1 MNRERECNAAPPPA
15 VSDLKYASSFVNI
28 ALPRRRFL
36 TSALG
41 GLLAAGMPAWAV
53 REAEANADAQ
63 VSVNRRRIGANDMIQ
78 VGVIGPGGSKG
89 GYRQGRGVAQRMA
102 GKPGVKV
109 VAVCDVD
116 DQHLEEAA
124 DTFGPGTAK
133 FHDFRELLA
142 RPDTDAVVIGAPD
155 HWHAVMSVLAMRAGK
170 DVYCEKPMTLTID
183 EGRKMV
189 DAARKYNAVFQCGS
203 QQRSNPVQFR
213 TACELV
219 RNGRLGKI
227 TRVEAHIPG
236 APRGG
241 PFAPQAVPAGFD
253 WDLWQGPA
261 PKAEY
266 LKERTH
272 GSFRYWYEYAGGM
285 TTDWGAH
292 HLDIAQWG
300 LGRDNS
306 GPAQVQVLRAEAP
319 PPDPQNRS
327 YNVHTSFD
335 ILYAY
340 DDGTPLILT
349 TRGENGVR
357 FEGENGKWIF
367 VSREKIA
374 ASDPVIL
381 TEPLPASATRLY
393 ASDSHEGNFVDCVRS
408 RQTPICDVA
417 IGHRSASVCHLGN
430 IALRLNRPLVWN
442 PDKQEFKNDKEA
454 NAMRSRP
461 HRAPWAI

>member
-1 MNRERECNAAPPPA
+1 MSRNDASPSSNAPVAPDADAPP
-15 VSDLKYASSFVNI
+15 FVNI

-36 TSALG
+36 AGAMG
-41 GLLAAGMPAWAV
+41 GLLAVGMPAWAV
-53 REAEANADAQ
+53 GEAEAHAGAQ
-63 VSVNRRRIGANDMIQ
+63 VDADRRRRGPNDTIQ

-116 DQHLEEAA
+116 DQHCDEAA
-124 DTFGPGTAK
+124 NVFGPGTAK

-142 RPDTDAVVIGAPD
+142 RPDIDAVVIGAPD
-155 HWHAVMSVLAMRAGK
+155 HWHAIMSVLAMRAGK
-170 DVYCEKPMTLTID
+170 DVYCEKPMTLTLD
-183 EGRKMV
+183 EGLRMV
-189 DAARKYNAVFQCGS
+189 ETARKTGRVFQCGS
-203 QQRSNPVQFR
+203 QQRSNPAQFR

-236 APRGG
+236 SPRGG
-241 PFAPQAVPAGFD
+241 PFAVQTPPNGFD
-253 WDLWQGPA
+253 WELWLGPA
-261 PKAEY
+261 PEAPY

-300 LGRDNS
+300 LGRDDS
-306 GPAQVQVLRAEAP
+306 GPSQVQVLRAEAP
-319 PPDPQNRS
+319 PPDSERRS

-335 ILYAY
+335 ILYVY

-349 TRGENGVR
+349 TRGQNGVR

-367 VSREKIA
+367 VSREKIE
-374 ASDPVIL
+374 ASDPAL
-381 TEPLPASATRLY
+381 LSEPLPANAARLY
-393 ASDSHEGNFVDCVRS
+393 ASTSHEGNFAECVRS
-408 RQTPICDVA
+408 RQLPICDVA
-417 IGHRSASVCHLGN
+417 VGHRSASVCHLGN
-430 IALRLNRPLVWN
+430 IALRLNRPLVWD
-442 PDKQEFKNDKEA
+442 PKKQEFKNDKQA

-461 HRAPWAI
+461 NRAPWAI